1 MGSHNDSIEVI
12 AFRCRFRRHFIETL
26 EAWEMFELILINGC
40 GGAGKDTT
48 GRLLLPKLA
57 NAALI
62 DIKALSITN
71 PWKYSDFQIGL
82 KNAAV
87 LINSYAEAGYSQI
100 ILTGGVNSQDRLD
113 YLINLLPKSIRIHYF
128 WLDVS
133 KATRDTRRIA
143 RSRDEA
149 DKAQFLDS
157 VDLVFT
163 DPGDLN
169 IPNAQF
175 ERISSERMTQDEV
188 VTTIRKKLSA
198 EG

>member
-1 MGSHNDSIEVI
+1 
-12 AFRCRFRRHFIETL
+12 
-26 EAWEMFELILINGC
+26 MFELILINGC

-113 YLINLLPKSIRIHYF
+113 YLINFLPKSIRIHYF

-188 VTTIRKKLSA
+188 VTTIRNKLSA